1 MTSSHTLDL
10 TVRDYECDL
19 QGIVNNAVYLNYL
32 EHARHCFLL
41 ERNID
46 FTKLH
51 TQGIDLVVHRIEIDY
66 KQSLTSADMFRVI
79 SSMHREGPLRMIF
92 EQEIFKLP
100 DMKLVVK
107 AKVTGVGVRNGR
119 PIRVSNIT
127 GFNVID

>member
-1 MTSSHTLDL
+1 MTPSHTLDL

-32 EHARHCFLL
+32 EHARHYFLL
-41 ERNID
+41 ERKID
-46 FTKLH
+46 FAELH

-66 KQSLTSADMFRVI
+66 KQSLTSADMFRI
-79 SSMHREGPLRMIF
+79 TSSMHHEGPLRMIF

-100 DMKLVVK
+100 DMKLVVR

-119 PIRVSNIT
+119 PMRISDII
-127 GFNVID
+127 GFEEID